1 MAKVKYVG
9 LWGTTKKA
17 KRKVKWSKTDALGLK
32 MFAEGVSA
40 KKLRKVLR

>member
-1 MAKVKYVG
+1 MAKIKYTS
-9 LWGTTKKA
+9 LWGKPSKTKK
-17 KRKVKWSKTDALGLK
+17 KVKWSKTDALGLK